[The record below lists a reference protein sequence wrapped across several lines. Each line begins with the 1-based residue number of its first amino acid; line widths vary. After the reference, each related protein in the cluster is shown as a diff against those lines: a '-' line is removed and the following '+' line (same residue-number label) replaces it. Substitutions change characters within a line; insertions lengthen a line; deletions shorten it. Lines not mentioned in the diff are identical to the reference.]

1 MCEKLLSMYIYET
14 IFLRC
19 FLFKIIVLFISN
31 HVTGIEWDFVQ
42 PSRILNRNV
51 NAMVIISLRDGFA
64 DRQ

>member
-1 MCEKLLSMYIYET
+1 MHIYET

-19 FLFKIIVLFISN
+19 FLLFKIIMLFISS
-31 HVTGIEWDFVQ
+31 HVTGTEWDFVQ